1 MKEFQ
6 KPAWGFAELVIVY
19 IGILLIGFVVGIS
32 GELVERLFNL
42 LKIPLTKLSFFYVGF
57 FIQFIATISLVLL
70 MTIWLNRAK
79 LTDLGLN
86 LVSKDNFIKYGLF
99 GGLVLIIIIFLLGL
113 PISHFNPELEPQL
126 YEQMLR
132 AVISGNDFILL
143 FIIGAL
149 LAPLAEELFY
159 RGMVYPVFR
168 HKLGPIPAMI
178 MAGTLFGIVHF
189 DSWRVIPLAVG
200 GIILCYIY
208 EKTNS
213 ILVTTM
219 AHGVWNGLMTFLVL
233 YII

>member
-1 MKEFQ
+1 MREFQ

-19 IGILLIGFVVGIS
+19 IGILLMGFLVGIS
-32 GELVERLFNL
+32 GGLVEQLFSL
-42 LKIPLTKLSFFYVGF
+42 LKIPVTELSYFYLGF
-57 FIQFIATISLVLL
+57 FVQFIATITLVLL
-70 MTIWLNRAK
+70 TSIWLNRAK
-79 LTDLGLN
+79 LSDLGIN
-86 LVSKDNFIKYGLF
+86 RVSRDEFIKYGLF

-113 PISHFNPELEPQL
+113 PISYFNPELEPQL

-132 AVISGNDFILL
+132 MVIGSNDFILL

-168 HKLGPIPAMI
+168 HKFGPIPAMI

-200 GIILCYIY
+200 GIILSYIY